1 MPNFSSLLVSGSQ
14 SNASLC
20 GNCWKGRKQR
30 CQIWALMERIENWAV
45 CKSSSEKP
53 AGTKLALALHWKHD
67 CLPECPLAINI
78 KSNSIKSSVKNS
90 DLPWRAAGGQP
101 ATPQSP
107 WWHRS
112 LGTYQS
118 TNQPTQDCTA
128 AQHSYLCE
136 SETPVNGCLWT
147 KYNGICIYSSR
158 WLETTRLLEEDNLTA
173 GRLAGSVSLSHC
185 CSRWSLKRQCL
196 KFSNEQTACQMPQ
209 KNQMTETGT
218 DESV

>member
-1 MPNFSSLLVSGSQ
+1 MTKQKSTWIAASKYAFKRWEYAKSKQQGRALEKSRMMPNFSSWLVSGSQ

-118 TNQPTQDCTA
+118 TNQPTQDRTA

-147 KYNGICIYSSR
+147 K
-158 WLETTRLLEEDNLTA
+158 
-173 GRLAGSVSLSHC
+173 
-185 CSRWSLKRQCL
+185 
-196 KFSNEQTACQMPQ
+196 
-209 KNQMTETGT
+209 
-218 DESV
+218 